1 MALAQSPFSMPWVLA
16 ICLPVLFALQASAKG
31 FRPGFVIG
39 WLAGLGYFA
48 LALFWITQ
56 PFQVDVDRHGWMA
69 PFALALMAGGM
80 ALFWGAGFGIAALV
94 DRKGWRNVIIL
105 AACLTL
111 AEWAR
116 SNVLTGFPWA
126 LVGYSWVE
134 TPLAQNAAW
143 LGPHGLGWVT
153 LLAGFA
159 IALAH
164 WRALVW
170 AVAAVAALAAF
181 GTWRLPAEAEIRDP
195 LLTVR
200 LVQPNAEQSS
210 KWDPEMAGFYHQRLL
225 DFSAA
230 RADPHPDIVI
240 WPETAVPFMLS
251 LSAGA
256 MAEIAAW
263 ASPATV
269 IMGIRDLED
278 HDGAQRVFN
287 SLVVLDPYGGTAAR
301 YDKHHLVPFGEYT
314 PYSAWI
320 GGLGL
325 PGLTADTLF
334 GFTPGQG
341 PQLIEVA
348 GVPPFL
354 PLICYESIFP
364 NAMTAPQGRAE
375 WLVQITN
382 DAWFGTATGPYQHL
396 AQARMRAIEQGLPL
410 ARVANTGISAMI
422 DPFGRVLARLDL
434 GDAGY
439 LDAQLPAPL
448 DATIY
453 VRFGDLP
460 ILILLLASLA
470 VTIAWR
476 PRE

>member
-1 MALAQSPFSMPWVLA
+1 MQ
-16 ICLPVLFALQASAKG
+16 
-31 FRPGFVIG
+31 
-39 WLAGLGYFA
+39 
-48 LALFWITQ
+48 
-56 PFQVDVDRHGWMA
+56 
-69 PFALALMAGGM
+69 
-80 ALFWGAGFGIAALV
+80 
-94 DRKGWRNVIIL
+94 
-105 AACLTL
+105 
-111 AEWAR
+111 
-116 SNVLTGFPWA
+116 
-126 LVGYSWVE
+126 
-134 TPLAQNAAW
+134 AW

-181 GTWRLPAEAEIRDP
+181 GTLRLPAEAEKRDP

-210 KWDPEMAGFYHQRLL
+210 KWDPGLAGFYHQRLL

-341 PQLIEVA
+341 PQLVQVA

-354 PLICYESIFP
+354 PLICYEAIFP